1 MKNPIQIFFLCPV
14 PEEQKPITEYIGL
27 KENTLTNWTTL
38 SQSNYFARLISFF
51 TFTFSL
57 SFLFCKKE
65 QLGNLFFML
74 LKADWETASSFLFQT
89 LGNNLSEYLLGT
101 LSFLIFCFFLLLFRW
116 KQLSTRLNESRFL
129 YEEASWYDV
138 QIWEKPFSLIKN
150 EKLMST
156 QKIEPIL
163 QRLFQTLFF
172 VLFSF
177 LLVFLFSLDER
188 S

>member
-1 MKNPIQIFFLCPV
+1 
-14 PEEQKPITEYIGL
+14 
-27 KENTLTNWTTL
+27 
-38 SQSNYFARLISFF
+38 
-51 TFTFSL
+51 
-57 SFLFCKKE
+57 
-65 QLGNLFFML
+65 ML
-74 LKADWETASSFLFQT
+74 LKADWETSSSFLFQT